1 MKKLT
6 MIYASSLL
14 LFSLNVFADPHFD
27 EALKHATAAAQA
39 GDNAKIV
46 EHALPALEHA
56 MAGALNAKGM
66 AKSHSDEAVKALE
79 KTLDSAKN
87 KKTQDATA
95 SAQSA
100 VEHLTAAN
108 KKK

>member
-1 MKKLT
+1 MKKLIVVT
-6 MIYASSLL
+6 VSSLL
-14 LFSLNVFADPHFD
+14 LFSLNVFADPHFQ

-39 GDNAKIV
+39 NDDAGII
-46 EHALPALEHA
+46 EHTLPALEHT
-56 MAGALNAKGM
+56 MAGALTAKGL
-66 AKSHSDEAVKALE
+66 AKSHADGATKALE
-79 KTLDSAKN
+79 STLDLAKN

-108 KKK
+108 KK